1 MKISAWREVD
11 CLQVVESTDHG
22 WCFFTMAL
30 DLIHGFESQEA
41 ASRAASQLHAM
52 SLFAALADDDDKS
65 ATQPEALYHPFRTPA
80 QGWAFL
86 DRAGELHTTFPT
98 EAAAEIV
105 ASKMKGG
112 SL

>member
-41 ASRAASQLHAM
+41 ACRAASQLHAL
-52 SLFAALADDDDKS
+52 SLFEALADDDKS
-65 ATQPEALYHPFRTPA
+65 AAQPEALYHPFRTPT

>member
-22 WCFFTMAL
+22 WCFFTMSL
-30 DLIHGFESQEA
+30 DLIHGFESLEA
-41 ASRAASQLHAM
+41 ASRAASQLHVL
-52 SLFAALADDDDKS
+52 SLFAGLADDEKS
-65 ATQPEALYHPFRTPA
+65 TTQPEALYHPFRTPT

-86 DRAGELHTTFPT
+86 DRAGELHATFPT